1 MKKSYDLKILFRPY
15 DKGDVVYILDT
26 ATTKGK
32 SKKLL
37 SPWKGPAIII
47 DKLSPYLYSVCLKKA
62 IFVVNHDRMMPCR
75 DRVLPPWL
83 KT

>member
-1 MKKSYDLKILFRPY
+1 MQLKEGTSATSLKRMKKSYDLKILFRPF

-26 ATTKGK
+26 ATMKGK

-47 DKLSPYLYSVCLKKA
+47 DKLSPYLYRVCLKKA
-62 IFVVNHDRMMPCR
+62 LLGSTM
-75 DRVLPPWL
+75 
-83 KT
+83 TG